1 MRLLKRKEN
10 KKNQLKFLVLK
21 DKIKKDL
28 GVKKIFKNPDIFFS
42 LVKLLNNIILFCM
55 KKLVLILK
63 RERKEN

>member
-1 MRLLKRKEN
+1 LLKRKEN

-28 GVKKIFKNPDIFFS
+28 GVEKIFKNPDTFFS

>member
-1 MRLLKRKEN
+1 LRLLKRKEN

-28 GVKKIFKNPDIFFS
+28 GVEKIFKNPDTFFS